1 MVEFVVTVVKAINVY
16 VPQDGQAT
24 CVSMVSTFF
33 SLNCENDLF
42 DQLSS
47 YFWSYKCKFSLRI
60 DQSLFFLRNKAVCC
74 NISWSGF

>member
-33 SLNCENDLF
+33 SLNYENNLF

-47 YFWSYKCKFSLRI
+47 YFWSYKCKFSLKNR
-60 DQSLFFLRNKAVCC
+60 SVLFFLRNKALRC
-74 NISWSGF
+74 NIFWPGF

>member
-33 SLNCENDLF
+33 SLNYENNLF

-47 YFWSYKCKFSLRI
+47 YFWSYKCKFSLKNR
-60 DQSLFFLRNKAVCC
+60 SVPFF
-74 NISWSGF
+74 F